1 MGVLVS
7 IGYTLIDFRQRVP
20 IDRLGKVPVNSERI
34 NLR

>member
-20 IDRLGKVPVNSERI
+20 IGGREKVPVNSERNNI
-34 NLR
+34 R